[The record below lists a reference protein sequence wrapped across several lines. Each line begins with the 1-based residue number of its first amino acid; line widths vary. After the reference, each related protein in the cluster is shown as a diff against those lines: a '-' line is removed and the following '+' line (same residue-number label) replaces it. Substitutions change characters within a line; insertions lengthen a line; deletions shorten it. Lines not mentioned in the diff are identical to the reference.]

1 MKGLF
6 LIGLFVAFFMTPPE
20 LSKVRA
26 DYVLAVGNKEI
37 TYKLNDELATV
48 TKNDN
53 KVLLAYRGAV
63 LTMMAKYSK
72 KKNSKKEFFKEGA
85 ELIEYAVTSKPDN
98 IEIRVIRLS
107 IQENSPKFLKYNK
120 NIPED
125 KQFILN
131 NYNTTSSKSV
141 QKFVKVYV
149 LESEGFN
156 ASEKE
161 IF

>member
-1 MKGLF
+1 MKGLL
-6 LIGLFVAFFMTPPE
+6 LIGLFISFFATPPE
-20 LSKVRA
+20 LTKVRS
-26 DYVLAVGNKEI
+26 DYVLAAGNKEI
-37 TYKLNDELATV
+37 TYKLYEELSTV

-63 LTMMAKYSK
+63 LTMMAKYAK
-72 KKNSKKEFFKEGA
+72 KKNNKKEFFKEGA
-85 ELIEYAVTSKPDN
+85 ELIEYAVTAKPDN
-98 IEIRVIRLS
+98 IEIRVIRMS

-125 KQFILN
+125 KEFILT
-131 NYNTTSSKSV
+131 NYKSTSSKTIRN
-141 QKFVKVYV
+141 FVKAYV
-149 LESEGFN
+149 LDSKGFN